1 MREDYSGALAR
12 VVDGAALKTDEDF
25 SCLYLAAI
33 ERGRLDLAQEAIARA
48 RAINPLE
55 ADLLQGNFDSREGR
69 HRQARERYQ
78 SVLERAHAD
87 HALREEARAQQE
99 LAYVANEM
107 GDRGLAD
114 QMFRNAIATLGG
126 IEPKQGDSRWSSAL
140 ARALRDHADIL
151 AYQGSL
157 EALPLLRRAT
167 AIHAFERRSTQ
178 VAYCFL
184 SRSKLMLR
192 LGRFESAG
200 SDAEQAAI
208 VFSQAGNA
216 DGWVAAITLAAQASS
231 ARNRYDQ
238 ARAVLD
244 RAASHRSVQGK
255 PALIGKLRLEAAEV
269 ALVAGDLGR
278 AHEFAKDAFNR
289 LPVALQRERAAA
301 RKLQQFVETLL

>member
-1 MREDYSGALAR
+1 
-12 VVDGAALKTDEDF
+12 
-25 SCLYLAAI
+25 
-33 ERGRLDLAQEAIARA
+33 
-48 RAINPLE
+48 
-55 ADLLQGNFDSREGR
+55 
-69 HRQARERYQ
+69 
-78 SVLERAHAD
+78 
-87 HALREEARAQQE
+87 
-99 LAYVANEM
+99 
-107 GDRGLAD
+107 
-114 QMFRNAIATLGG
+114 
-126 IEPKQGDSRWSSAL
+126 
-140 ARALRDHADIL
+140 
-151 AYQGSL
+151 
-157 EALPLLRRAT
+157 LPLLRRAT

-192 LGRFESAG
+192 LGRFESAAA
-200 SDAEQAAI
+200 DAEQAAI

-216 DGWVAAITLAAQASS
+216 DGWVAAITLGAQASS